1 MDELWPKN
9 VENRDFTV
17 VVPIFQNSDRNLFW
31 NWPDSRLPKKELG
44 RSNNSSVPRY
54 GQKEQI
60 PGIVVFGTPQK
71 LKSKT
76 HKIIDLSNIIIDDV
90 NSIIP

>member
-1 MDELWPKN
+1 MDELWAKN

-44 RSNNSSVPRY
+44 RSNNSSVPSRY
-54 GQKEQI
+54 VAPKFQNACL
-60 PGIVVFGTPQK
+60 K
-71 LKSKT
+71 LISRAENYY
-76 HKIIDLSNIIIDDV
+76 LSGFFYR
-90 NSIIP
+90 